1 MGGPTQ
7 HFFKMELEAYLR
19 PVFLRDFIV
28 LVFLED
34 FLVAAAFLTRR
45 AFAGLFE
52 LFLPVFCAFAASA
65 TVFVA
70 FFMGLGVR
78 LATAFFALVAPAF
91 TAVSADVAAALAAR
105 SVIWSMMGLLSGCV
119 WLSCLEGGEGG
130 EDLPASRHL
139 RALVQAAIYA
149 RGPRRDSLLC
159 YSMTSVRRAS
169 IRTAGARARA
179 VLRLIK
185 RLN

>member
-52 LFLPVFCAFAASA
+52 LFLSVFCAFAASA

-78 LATAFFALVAPAF
+78 LATAFFTLVAPAF
-91 TAVSADVAAALAAR
+91 TAVSANVAAALAAR
-105 SVIWSMMGLLSGCV
+105 SRHLVDDGFVIWLCLVVLLRRRRRRRRPSRIA
-119 WLSCLEGGEGG
+119 
-130 EDLPASRHL
+130 AS
-139 RALVQAAIYA
+139 
-149 RGPRRDSLLC
+149 P
-159 YSMTSVRRAS
+159 
-169 IRTAGARARA
+169 RARSSGN
-179 VLRLIK
+179 LRS
-185 RLN
+185 RTTSA